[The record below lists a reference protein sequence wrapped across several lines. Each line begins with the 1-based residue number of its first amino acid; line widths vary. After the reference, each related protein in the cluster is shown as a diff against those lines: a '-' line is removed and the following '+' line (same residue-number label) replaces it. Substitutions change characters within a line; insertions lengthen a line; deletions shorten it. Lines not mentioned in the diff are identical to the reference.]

1 MRGEASKSLSLRM
14 LQKYQQKCM
23 LSLTHQMAQMVDCH
37 IQVVVNK
44 LMMATKFEKL
54 LCIDR

>member
-1 MRGEASKSLSLRM
+1 
-14 LQKYQQKCM
+14 M

-44 LMMATKFEKL
+44 LMMATEFEKL